1 MTTKA
6 KQKNISVFSIDYQ
19 SDQDETRYIGKF
31 TIKKL
36 SIRDIAAMGVRKAQL
51 NGGMHYDPAHPGRG
65 IDQATDENNAM
76 IAHLELSIKE
86 APAWWNLDQITDTG
100 LIVTVFQEVMTFEQT
115 FLSRQSDR
123 ALAGI
128 NGEGNS
134 ATTVP
139 QANSAGSV
147 VPVVVE
153 KVQASL
159 EP

>member
-1 MTTKA
+1 MTIKA
-6 KQKNISVFSIDYQ
+6 KQKNVHVFSIDYQ
-19 SDQDETRYIGKF
+19 SDQDETRYQGKF

-65 IDQATDENNAM
+65 IDKDTDENNAM
-76 IAHLELSIKE
+76 IAHLELSIKD
-86 APAWWNLDQITDTG
+86 APSWWNLDVITDTG

-115 FLSRQSDR
+115 FLSRQSDG
-123 ALAGI
+123 ALARI
-128 NGEGNS
+128 SGEGGS
-134 ATTVP
+134 STTVP
-139 QANSAGSV
+139 QTNHAGSV